1 MTRRLAES
9 VSYLN
14 GVINKIELEIRAKQ
28 IRVDA
33 KDSGLTSPDRVK
45 LIGEIESL
53 KRELEKTT
61 ERRDSASSSLRGM
74 TGVI

>member
-1 MTRRLAES
+1 MARRLVET

-14 GVINKIELEIRAKQ
+14 GVINKIDLEIRAKQ
-28 IRVDA
+28 IAVDA
-33 KDSGLTSPDRVK
+33 KDSVLTSPDRVK

-53 KRELEKTT
+53 KRELKNTT